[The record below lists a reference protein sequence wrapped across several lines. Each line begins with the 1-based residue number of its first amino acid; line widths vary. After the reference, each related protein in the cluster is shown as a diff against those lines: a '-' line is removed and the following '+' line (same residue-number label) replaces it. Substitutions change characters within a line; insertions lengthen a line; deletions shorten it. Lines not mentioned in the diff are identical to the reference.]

1 MKEERNI
8 YMLTPAG
15 WEHLGTGKVVESGGI
30 PLDAED
36 VQRLKELYLEAED
49 EKEVSSNQLPVAREK
64 KRSSDD
70 DRT

>member
-1 MKEERNI
+1 MKEDRHI

-15 WEHLGTGKVVESGGI
+15 WQHLGTGKVVEPGGI

-36 VQRLKELYLEAED
+36 VQRLKELYLEE
-49 EKEVSSNQLPVAREK
+49 EVNSDPSPVTREE

-70 DRT
+70 DRP

>member
-15 WEHLGTGKVVESGGI
+15 WQHLGTGKVVEAGGI

-36 VQRLKELYLEAED
+36 VQRLKELYLET
-49 EKEVSSNQLPVAREK
+49 EVSSDQLPVAREE

>member
-1 MKEERNI
+1 MKKDRHI
-8 YMLTPAG
+8 YMFTPAG

-36 VQRLKELYLEAED
+36 VQRLKELYLEE
-49 EKEVSSNQLPVAREK
+49 EVNSDQPPVTREE

-70 DRT
+70 DRP

>member
-15 WEHLGTGKVVESGGI
+15 WQHLETGKVVESGGI

-36 VQRLKELYLEAED
+36 VQRLKELYLEE
-49 EKEVSSNQLPVAREK
+49 EVDSDPSPVTREE

-70 DRT
+70 DRP